1 MLWAEIPEISGHG
14 LPTITSV
21 STQDPPSPTSVE
33 AASTAGTSTARA
45 TARAGTT
52 TSPAV
57 TTTRPAPRRPARSR
71 VRTPLPPSSLTT
83 VQRFGLAVGVLG
95 LLVPMIIDIPGLEPS
110 GERMLGIFV
119 LAIAFWLTAPV
130 PLFATAILVILLEV
144 LLISD
149 QALFAVPQDA
159 PAYGEFFATLANPT
173 IILFMGGFMI
183 ADAAAKYDID
193 KAIAARVLGPFGTV
207 RGVVFALMAVSAL
220 LSMFVSNTAT
230 TATMFAVVL
239 PVLAIMPTARARA
252 GLALS
257 IPVAANLGGM
267 GTPVGSPP
275 NAIAIAALAENG
287 VHISFVQWMAAAIIP
302 MILLLV
308 FSYVVIAGRY
318 LPRATKVSLDFDA
331 TFSTSPR
338 AIAFYV
344 IAALTIGLWLTEP
357 LHGISSNVVGFFPV
371 VALILA
377 GVMSGKDVQ
386 NLDWPVLWLVAGG
399 IALGSGVGESGLDVY
414 LIGLVD
420 WASLSTTMLLL
431 GLGIATLLMANVI
444 SHTATTNLL
453 APLAITIAMTAGADP
468 AVVAVVVALAAGA
481 GMSLPISTPPNAI
494 AYSTGHVEV
503 KEMAF
508 AGVVVGLVSIVVVMV
523 LMPWLW
529 GVLGIL

>member
-1 MLWAEIPEISGHG
+1 M
-14 LPTITSV
+14 
-21 STQDPPSPTSVE
+21 PTS
-33 AASTAGTSTARA
+33 SM
-45 TARAGTT
+45 
-52 TSPAV
+52 
-57 TTTRPAPRRPARSR
+57 
-71 VRTPLPPSSLTT
+71 TT
-83 VQRFGLAVGVLG
+83 VQKVGLVLGIIG

-149 QALFAVPQDA
+149 QALVAVPEEA
-159 PAYGEFFATLANPT
+159 PSYTEFFATLANPT

-193 KAIAARVLGPFGTV
+193 KAIAARVLKPFGTV
-207 RGVVFALMAVSAL
+207 RGVVFALMLVSAV

-239 PVLAIMPTARARA
+239 PVLAIMPTAKAKA
-252 GLALS
+252 GLAIS

-275 NAIAIAALAENG
+275 NAIAIAALAEHG
-287 VHISFVQWMAAAIIP
+287 IQISFVQWMAAAIIP
-302 MILLLV
+302 MLVLLV
-308 FSYVVIAGRY
+308 LAYFVIAGRY
-318 LPRATKVSLDFDA
+318 LPKSTKVSMDFDA
-331 TFSTSPR
+331 TFSTEPR

-344 IAALTIGLWLTEP
+344 IAGLTIALWLTEP

-386 NLDWPVLWLVAGG
+386 KLDWPVLWLVAGG
-399 IALGSGVGESGLDVY
+399 IALGSGVGKSGLDVY

-420 WASLSTTMLLL
+420 WGSMSNFMLVL
-431 GLGIATLLMANVI
+431 GLGIVTLLMANVI

-508 AGVVVGLVSIVVVMV
+508 VGIVVGVASILVVMIA
-523 LMPWLW
+523 MPWLW
-529 GVLGIL
+529 GVMGVI